1 MKTTKLSPGRR
12 PVWKM
17 LLKTVPRNLN
27 QLINLLRRS
36 SPRQDEGIS
45 SEIQALLMYYRF
57 MQYEGSDFGTLWH
70 P

>member
-1 MKTTKLSPGRR
+1 
-12 PVWKM
+12 M